1 MELIYCFL
9 DIEIDGPT
17 PGENSMLSLGFAAFD
32 EDEREVGVFET
43 NLETL
48 EGACGA
54 ENVMRW
60 WRTHPETWAYIRRTP
75 VPPAVGMKHCL
86 DWLEGLGP
94 DLVLAAHPLLM
105 DGVWLD
111 WYLRRFCDAAVFS
124 GPFRARCPFVGAG
137 VDVPS
142 YVQAALNMEYFT
154 ARPDYPP
161 ELLRN
166 VPHTHRPIDDARGR
180 ARPRRRSSSRESP
193 GAGHVDFA
201 AGQLACESSCR
212 SRRHRAPRVAE
223 DCSAAAGPSCGYP
236 PVYHCAATC
245 AAPPDRARN
254 GNVTFVGEAFTIRSF
269 ERVTR
274 VALQG
279 RAR

>member
-1 MELIYCFL
+1 MHGVPENLTGISGMELIYCFL

-166 VPHTHRPIDDARGR
+166 VPHTHRPIDDARGHAALYFNARRR
-180 ARPRRRSSSRESP
+180 AR
-193 GAGHVDFA
+193 
-201 AGQLACESSCR
+201 
-212 SRRHRAPRVAE
+212 
-223 DCSAAAGPSCGYP
+223 
-236 PVYHCAATC
+236 
-245 AAPPDRARN
+245 ARK
-254 GNVTFVGEAFTIRSF
+254 TS
-269 ERVTR
+269 
-274 VALQG
+274 
-279 RAR
+279 